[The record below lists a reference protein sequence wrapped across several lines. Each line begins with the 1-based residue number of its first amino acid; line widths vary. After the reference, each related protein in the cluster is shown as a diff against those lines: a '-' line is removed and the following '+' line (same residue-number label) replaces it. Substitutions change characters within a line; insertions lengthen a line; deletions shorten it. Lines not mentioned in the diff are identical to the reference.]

1 VEIFWDRSTCMDN
14 MKVEKADERRR
25 VWTIWGGQYGH
36 WVLKGGQLTYIY
48 LLTYFNIYTY
58 LILIYIYLFNL

>member
-48 LLTYFNIYTY
+48 
-58 LILIYIYLFNL
+58 ILINLF

>member
-1 VEIFWDRSTCMDN
+1 VEEIFWDRSTCMDN

-48 LLTYFNIYTY
+48 ILINLFYIYI
-58 LILIYIYLFNL
+58 LILF